1 MATKGFI
8 FPANKRKLTF
18 NVIEDFFIY
27 KKRAKEFDDP
37 DKEIDEWVKTVEEL
51 EKDDDKYPKRSDKNK
66 AIKEAFISKYYPA
79 LDKESKTPIADRFK
93 ALK

>member
-8 FPANKRKLTF
+8 FPENKRKLTF
-18 NVIEDFFIY
+18 NVIEDYFIY
-27 KKRAKEFDDP
+27 MKRTKQIDAKG
-37 DKEIDEWVKTVEEL
+37 IDEWVKTVEAI
-51 EKDDDKYPKRSDKNK
+51 EKDDEKYPKRSDKNT
-66 AIKEAFISKYYPA
+66 AIKEAFIKKYYPA

>member
-8 FPANKRKLTF
+8 FPENKRKLTF

-27 KKRAKEFDDP
+27 MKRTKQIDSAG
-37 DKEIDEWVKTVEEL
+37 IDEWIKTVESI
-51 EKDDDKYPKRSDKNK
+51 EKDDENYPKRSDKNK
-66 AIKEAFISKYYPA
+66 AIKEAFIDKYYPA
-79 LDKESKTPIADRFK
+79 LDKKSKTPIADRFK